1 MKVTKPKP
9 AELDGVES
17 ITRRIIVTPGMCSG
31 GSLIY
36 SRIGDWTWDAVT
48 AACRTNVYA
57 ARDLAGQP
65 VYLSFYYFHVR
76 AEGAI
81 HPHGLSFGDELDVTS
96 RVFGVGSQSVLT
108 LHRLSFAGQ
117 FSIDSPL
124 DPAEFY
130 ESPEA
135 DCMYVANFNRWISRS
150 HPGSNKNLI
159 ESAPTEFQHRHL
171 TRMPSAYSP
180 RLITRSARKEES
192 FYPSGSP
199 GFESAE
205 LAYTMTY
212 EVDVVRDINAARL
225 VYFASYFSIADTAL
239 RGLWRQ
245 LGRSDADFLRRRV
258 LEYKICYF
266 GNTDAGTTLSIEVKL
281 LRHSSIP
288 DYEIAD
294 ITIRERDSG
303 ELLAVVGIRTFLE
316 EQECKVA
323 KPASR
328 QFGAR
333 SWR

>member
-1 MKVTKPKP
+1 
-9 AELDGVES
+9 
-17 ITRRIIVTPGMCSG
+17 MCSG

-36 SRIGDWTWDAVT
+36 SQIGDWTWDAVT

-57 ARDLAGQP
+57 ATNLAGQP

-108 LHRLSFAGQ
+108 LHRLSFAGRL
-117 FSIDSPL
+117 SIDSPL

-135 DCMYVANFNRWISRS
+135 DCMYIANFNRWISRR
-150 HPGSNKNLI
+150 HPGSNKGLI
-159 ESAPTEFQHRHL
+159 ESAPPEFRHQHL
-171 TRMPSAYSP
+171 TTLPSVYSP
-180 RLITRSARKEES
+180 RLIARSARKEES

-199 GFESAE
+199 GFEPAE
-205 LAYTMTY
+205 SAYTMTY

-225 VYFASYFSIADTAL
+225 VYFASFFSIADTAL

-245 LGRSDADFLRRRV
+245 LGRSDTDFLRRRV
-258 LEYKICYF
+258 LEHRICYF
-266 GNTDAGTTLSIEVKL
+266 GNTEVGTILSVKVKL
-281 LRHSSIP
+281 LRHSNIS

-294 ITIRERDSG
+294 ITIRERHSG
-303 ELLAVVGIRTFLE
+303 ELLSVVGIRTLLE
-316 EQECKVA
+316 EPECKMA
-323 KPASR
+323 RPATR
-328 QFGAR
+328 QSGAR
-333 SWR
+333 S